1 MDMYDTVLS
10 QYGVKK
16 GLELYKEEEFTELMK
31 ESKKLPT
38 MKTVDPLNTEYM
50 TREQRQSALRYLMF
64 FIKNRSGW
72 IKAIRWADG
81 SKKWEYMTKEETYN
95 PTASTEDLI
104 LSCLMDTK
112 EGRDV
117 STIDIPGAYMHAD
130 MKDEVNMKLE
140 GKMAD
145 LFSEIHPQ
153 IYEEYITMENGKKVL
168 YVRLKKSLYVT
179 VQDDLLFFQNLT
191 GKLKEW
197 GFELNTYDTSV
208 ENKTIDGKN
217 LQYYGMLITWIF
229 IMLTV
234 RLWTILS
241 IHLMSNL
248 VFMRHSRQPEEIITI
263 ILEWSLI
270 IPLKEWLYLLCLI
283 KSRMCWM
290 SFRRYFMVMHWP
302 LHATTYLP
310 QTVTRIKWSP
320 KNKKIFITMFPN
332 YYTYPSRHDLISKL
346 LCLIS
351 TSESRI
357 LI

>member
-1 MDMYDTVLS
+1 MYDTVLS

-38 MKTVDPLNTEYM
+38 MKTVDPLNTENM

-64 FIKNRSGW
+64 FIKSRSGW

-191 GKLKEW
+191 GKLKE
-197 GFELNTYDTSV
+197 
-208 ENKTIDGKN
+208 
-217 LQYYGMLITWIF
+217 
-229 IMLTV
+229 
-234 RLWTILS
+234 
-241 IHLMSNL
+241 
-248 VFMRHSRQPEEIITI
+248 
-263 ILEWSLI
+263 
-270 IPLKEWLYLLCLI
+270 
-283 KSRMCWM
+283 
-290 SFRRYFMVMHWP
+290 
-302 LHATTYLP
+302 
-310 QTVTRIKWSP
+310 
-320 KNKKIFITMFPN
+320 
-332 YYTYPSRHDLISKL
+332 
-346 LCLIS
+346 
-351 TSESRI
+351 
-357 LI
+357 